1 MRLLL
6 VEDDDRVAAA
16 LSAVLGKHGFDVRH
30 ARSGEEAIQALLP
43 DEGPAFDCV
52 LLDLGLP
59 DLDGFEV
66 CSRIRRL
73 TATPV
78 IMVTARADVRSRIH
92 GLNLGADDYVV
103 KPYDTGELLARIH
116 AVSRRPPLRP
126 AAHSAAPVA
135 VPVGASAVPEPVA
148 AGPEA
153 SARLLLGAVVI
164 ELPTRRV
171 TVDGDPVA
179 LTRKEFDLLA
189 LLAQRP
195 GVVFRREQ
203 IISEVWRTAWE
214 GTGRTLEVHVASLR
228 AKLRTPAMIE
238 TVRGVG
244 YRLVVP
250 AG

>member
-6 VEDDDRVAAA
+6 VEDDDHVAAA
-16 LSAVLGKHGFDVRH
+16 LSAVLARHGFDVVH
-30 ARSGEEAIQALLP
+30 ARNGEEALQALLP
-43 DEGPAFDCV
+43 AKTPPFGVV

-59 DLDGFEV
+59 DQDGYEV
-66 CSRIRRL
+66 CGKIRKRGSV
-73 TATPV
+73 PV

-103 KPYDTGELLARIH
+103 KPYDTGELIARIH
-116 AVSRRPPLRP
+116 AVIRRPPSAGAEATGGGSDLRLG
-126 AAHSAAPVA
+126 PV
-135 VPVGASAVPEPVA
+135 
-148 AGPEA
+148 
-153 SARLLLGAVVI
+153 RI
-164 ELPTRRV
+164 ELPTRQV
-171 TVDGDPVA
+171 SVDGSVVQ

-203 IISEVWRTAWE
+203 IISEVWRTSWE

-228 AKLRTPAMIE
+228 SKLHMPALIE

-244 YRLVVP
+244 YRLVAP
-250 AG
+250 AT

>member
-6 VEDDDRVAAA
+6 VEDDDHVAAA
-16 LSAVLGKHGFDVRH
+16 LSAVLTRHGFEVTH
-30 ARSGEEAIQALLP
+30 ARSGEEALRALLP
-43 DEGPAFDCV
+43 DQGAAPFGVV

-59 DLDGFEV
+59 DQDGFEV
-66 CSRIRRL
+66 CGRIRKR
-73 TATPV
+73 TTTPV

-116 AVSRRPPLRP
+116 AVSRRTVPVEGGPEDPGAGGPAEPLRLG
-126 AAHSAAPVA
+126 PV
-135 VPVGASAVPEPVA
+135 
-148 AGPEA
+148 
-153 SARLLLGAVVI
+153 LI

-171 TVDGDPVA
+171 SVDGVCVP

-203 IISEVWRTAWE
+203 IISEVWRTSWE
-214 GTGRTLEVHVASLR
+214 GTGRTLEVHIASLR
-228 AKLRTPAMIE
+228 SKLSMPALIE

-244 YRLVVP
+244 YRLVTP
-250 AG
+250 AA

>member
-6 VEDDDRVAAA
+6 VEDDDHVAAA
-16 LSAVLGKHGFDVRH
+16 LSAILVRHGFQVVH
-30 ARSGEEAIQALLP
+30 ARNGEEAVQALLP
-43 DEGPAFDCV
+43 ADKEPFGCV

-59 DLDGFEV
+59 DQDGYEV
-66 CSRIRRL
+66 CGKIRKRSDI
-73 TATPV
+73 PV

-116 AVSRRPPLRP
+116 AVSRRKGTAEAPAPGDDTALR
-126 AAHSAAPVA
+126 
-135 VPVGASAVPEPVA
+135 
-148 AGPEA
+148 
-153 SARLLLGAVVI
+153 LGGVRI

-171 TVDGDPVA
+171 SVA
-179 LTRKEFDLLA
+179 GSEVQLTRKEFDLLA

-203 IISEVWRTAWE
+203 IISEVWRTSWE

-228 AKLRTPAMIE
+228 SKLRMPALIE

-244 YRLVVP
+244 YRLVAP
-250 AG
+250 AASVQGP